1 MRNTPERWESGVDGA
16 GTYEWYG
23 TVAPI
28 GASGFWA
35 AAPINSV
42 YVQKTATV
50 NRRWTKVKNN
60 QADNDWVQGLRCLA
74 VTVPYSAFTPSSTI
88 GTYDLTE
95 QIPARAWVQ
104 QAILVDVT
112 GFTGGANA
120 SATIQIGDGT
130 TVARYSTGTPSVFT
144 TAVAI
149 DLGVPSGTKI
159 HTTAATVRITI
170 TVSSAFNTITA
181 GSLTLLLYYLG

>member
-1 MRNTPERWESGVDGA
+1 M
-16 GTYEWYG
+16 
-23 TVAPI
+23 
-28 GASGFWA
+28 
-35 AAPINSV
+35 
-42 YVQKTATV
+42 
-50 NRRWTKVKNN
+50 
-60 QADNDWVQGLRCLA
+60 QGLRCLA

-88 GTYDLTE
+88 GTHDPTE

-181 GSLTLLLYYLG
+181 GSLTLLLYYGDEVGWWR